1 MRTADSRS
9 RLSQSLKIWCDGMEI
24 TIVEKRWFQ
33 VIDRD
38 KNTFGG
44 AAGATDTIRKSE
56 AMKRIIE

>member
-1 MRTADSRS
+1 
-9 RLSQSLKIWCDGMEI
+9 MEI